1 MEERLKRRA
10 ALYTLIRL
18 VDANKGNININSNTV
33 KRVFNDK
40 NLIVKVEYVNG
51 DERLAADMTFDDMND
66 VILKWK
72 NDNPKKFNSIICQ

>member
-1 MEERLKRRA
+1 MEKWLKKRA

-40 NLIVKVEYVNG
+40 NLIVRVEYVNG
-51 DERLAADMTFDDMND
+51 DVGLAADMTFGDMND

-72 NDNPKKFNSIICQ
+72 KDNPKKFNSIICQ